1 MDDGK
6 RTMESEHSQTIEIE
20 IYGSVYRVRSDRD
33 PEFLQEVAAIVDS
46 RMREISK
53 HMSSADTFRIA
64 ILAALNLADELH
76 SYEKHKEGER
86 VEISKRVERLS
97 GELAEAVQG

>member
-1 MDDGK
+1 MTDDDQ
-6 RTMESEHSQTIEIE
+6 SQTIEIE
-20 IYGSVYRVRSDRD
+20 IFGSVYRVRSDRE
-33 PEFLQEVAAIVDS
+33 PEYLEEVAAIVDS

-76 SYEKHKEGER
+76 SYEKQKEGER
-86 VEISKRVERLS
+86 VAISERVERLA